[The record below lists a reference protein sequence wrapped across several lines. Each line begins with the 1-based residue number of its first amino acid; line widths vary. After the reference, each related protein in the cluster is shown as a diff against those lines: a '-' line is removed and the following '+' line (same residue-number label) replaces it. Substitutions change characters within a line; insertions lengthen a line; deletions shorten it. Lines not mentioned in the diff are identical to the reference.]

1 MNDTMH
7 IGVMMH
13 FTDHTAT
20 PADVAVAAEERGL
33 NANYQVYGR
42 RKMKAALRREH
53 GINLDKDRIAR
64 AQRPNLLWVSD
75 FTYVATWSG
84 FVYTAFV
91 IDVHS
96 RMIVGWRTASTMTT
110 PLVMDAL
117 NMAVFS
123 RRLQL
128 INGVIAH
135 SDAGS
140 RYVSVAYTE
149 RLAEIGARPSI
160 GSIGDSYDNSLAE
173 TLNGLYKT
181 ELIRRQGPWRNVEHV
196 ELATLAWVEWFN
208 NQRLHGELGDV
219 PPAEFE
225 HNYYAQPELEAR
237 SQHQPGPDAKD
248 RPIHCDND
256 AVVQLVNGS
265 GSWMPGILA
274 NVVSGTGACTAHH
287 LAASGLAGGGAGH
300 CASDVAH
307 NHRRRS
313 TRSTR
318 CVGDHPG
325 DDRADRRPT
334 TRRGLR

>member
-1 MNDTMH
+1 M
-7 IGVMMH
+7 
-13 FTDHTAT
+13 F
-20 PADVAVAAEERGL
+20 VAAHSHYGVVPICRTLQVAPSAVRSAMSRPVCARRVTDDAIKPILLEVF

-42 RKMKAALRREH
+42 RKMKAALRRVH
-53 GINLDKDRIAR
+53 GLNLDKDRIAR
-64 AQRPNLLWVSD
+64 LMRELGIRGATRSKTTVTTRPDRNSPRAPDLVKRQFRAQRPNQLWVSD

-96 RMIVGWRTASTMTT
+96 RKIVGWRTAATMTT

-140 RYVSVAYTE
+140 QYVSVAYTE

-160 GSIGDSYDNSLAE
+160 GTIGDSYDNSLAE

-208 NQRLHGELGDV
+208 NQRLHGELDDV

-225 HNYYAQPELEAR
+225 HNYYAQTR
-237 SQHQPGPDAKD
+237 
-248 RPIHCDND
+248 
-256 AVVQLVNGS
+256 
-265 GSWMPGILA
+265 
-274 NVVSGTGACTAHH
+274 
-287 LAASGLAGGGAGH
+287 AS
-300 CASDVAH
+300 SKVPTP
-307 NHRRRS
+307 
-313 TRSTR
+313 TRT
-318 CVGDHPG
+318 
-325 DDRADRRPT
+325 
-334 TRRGLR
+334 